1 MSQPPMTNREFAYL
15 SISGNGTHQEI
26 TEILGVEPSLAWN
39 PGERSEKTGRVQK
52 FMRWRKDSGL
62 EDTEPLEQHIK
73 QILMFVVSRKHKEIQ
88 ELFFKGYDVGI
99 QCAGWYPPSGHGTHL
114 SREIIREA
122 GKANI
127 SIDLDFYYLDAEGH
141 DG

>member
-1 MSQPPMTNREFAYL
+1 MASPPLTTREYAYL
-15 SISGNGTHQEI
+15 SITGEGTHQEI
-26 TEILGVEPSLAWN
+26 TEILGIEPSLAWN
-39 PGERSEKTGRVQK
+39 PGDRSEQTGRVQK

-62 EDTEPLEQHIK
+62 DDTKPVEDHIESIFFIIG
-73 QILMFVVSRKHKEIQ
+73 QKHKEIQ

-99 QCAGWYPPSGHGTHL
+99 QCAGYYPPSGHGTHI

-122 GKANI
+122 GKLNL
-127 SIDLDFYYLDAEGH
+127 SIDLDFYYLDSNGH